1 MSYHRES
8 ETPQPGRGTAL
19 FVANTDWYLFN
30 FRRNLIKR
38 AEANGWTVR
47 LACDDTGYKHALNK
61 NGWPVTIVPLSS
73 RGANPVRELW
83 SLYRLVRVL
92 RSQRPDVVHLFTL
105 KCVLYGCLAAPF
117 TRGTRVIGAL
127 TGMGYLFTSKRLS
140 VRALKQVVMVALR
153 VGLKVSNAH
162 LIFQNEPDRREF
174 VDNGLV
180 PVERTSVIRG
190 SGVDC
195 SVFNRQTRIPASVHP
210 RLLFCGRLIE
220 EKGIRSYLAAT
231 AALCAKGY
239 QFKSRIAGE
248 PYPGNPSS
256 LSETEV
262 AELAQDSQHE
272 YLGHHEDMPGLLAQT
287 DIVVLPTYYRE
298 GTPKVLLEASAAG
311 CLIVTTTIPACD
323 GIVDD
328 GVNGYRVP
336 PQDAQ
341 SLSQALAKLLD
352 RTPDQRETMSI
363 ASSRIARERFSDTQ
377 VNEQTLALY
386 EPTA

>member
-1 MSYHRES
+1 MPQAHRKK
-8 ETPQPGRGTAL
+8 AL
-19 FVANTDWYLFN
+19 LVANTDWYLFN

-38 AEANGWTVR
+38 AEDDGWNVR
-47 LACDDTGYKHALNK
+47 LACDETGYTQALK
-61 NGWPVTIVPLSS
+61 EQGWPVATLPLSS

-83 SLYRLVRVL
+83 ALCQLIRLFRTEQPEVA
-92 RSQRPDVVHLFTL
+92 HLFTL

-117 TRGTRVIGAL
+117 TRRTRFIGAL
-127 TGMGYLFTSKRLS
+127 TGMGYLFTSRRAS
-140 VRALKQVVMVALR
+140 VRALKQLVLVALR
-153 VGLKVSNAH
+153 IGLKLSNAH

-174 VDNGLV
+174 VDHGLA
-180 PVERTSVIRG
+180 PLERTSVIRG

-195 SVFNRQTRIPASVHP
+195 SVFTREKRLSETDHP

-231 AALCAKGY
+231 NSLVSKGY
-239 QFKSRIAGE
+239 KFHSRIAGE

-256 LSETEV
+256 LTDSEV
-262 AELAQDSQHE
+262 AELGRNNQHE
-272 YLGHHEDMPGLLAQT
+272 YLGHHDDMPDLFAQT

-298 GTPKVLLEASAAG
+298 GTPKILLEASAAG

-336 PQDAQ
+336 AKDTQ
-341 SLSQALAKLLD
+341 SLGDALAKLLD
-352 RTPDQRETMSI
+352 RTADERETMSI
-363 ASSRIARERFSDTQ
+363 ESSRIARERFSDTQ
-377 VNEQTLALY
+377 VNNDTIRFYELA
-386 EPTA
+386 